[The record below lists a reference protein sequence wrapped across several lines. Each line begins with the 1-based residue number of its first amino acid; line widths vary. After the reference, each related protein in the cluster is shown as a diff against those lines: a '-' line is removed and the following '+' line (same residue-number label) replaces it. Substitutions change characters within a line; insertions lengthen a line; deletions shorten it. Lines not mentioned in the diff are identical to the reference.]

1 MQEERE
7 KFHENSNQNSDTIF
21 KEVTYSQTTE
31 NDPVDTVSDIVRSS
45 ITEEDTGTAKRVL
58 NEYIDRI
65 EPIIIQRYRYR
76 GFKTSHSDSQLVCWY
91 LYGPLEDIFRHAL
104 KHDNHIITMEVI
116 SLLRESIVSWYKAD
130 RDVPEVFFRLFGSIT
145 NDYVTECDQSQR
157 RTIASEYSS
166 VARIVAKDI
175 DSPHT
180 RVNGATKHNF
190 GSDCM
195 NFALESIS
203 QGDYRPGRVITHGIR
218 LIIEARLR
226 IPSSNPK
233 RDLLSM
239 GLIGEKFAMEEA
251 KSKEIVAVADE
262 VSIMD
267 EAEWTVVTLV
277 TFLDK
282 IDEYGNGYSTYKYRE
297 LVVKEIDR
305 INDALEPR
313 NKDIAN
319 KVPQKDSLVKD
330 VVRASRFFRS
340 SFTPEKLLQEIHSQI
355 DVQEIADVCE
365 ELVKVNAMAEIGE
378 NEYKTTYENI

>member
-1 MQEERE
+1 
-7 KFHENSNQNSDTIF
+7 
-21 KEVTYSQTTE
+21 
-31 NDPVDTVSDIVRSS
+31 
-45 ITEEDTGTAKRVL
+45 
-58 NEYIDRI
+58 
-65 EPIIIQRYRYR
+65 
-76 GFKTSHSDSQLVCWY
+76 
-91 LYGPLEDIFRHAL
+91 
-104 KHDNHIITMEVI
+104 
-116 SLLRESIVSWYKAD
+116 
-130 RDVPEVFFRLFGSIT
+130 
-145 NDYVTECDQSQR
+145 
-157 RTIASEYSS
+157 
-166 VARIVAKDI
+166 
-175 DSPHT
+175 
-180 RVNGATKHNF
+180 
-190 GSDCM
+190 
-195 NFALESIS
+195 
-203 QGDYRPGRVITHGIR
+203 
-218 LIIEARLR
+218 
-226 IPSSNPK
+226 
-233 RDLLSM
+233 M